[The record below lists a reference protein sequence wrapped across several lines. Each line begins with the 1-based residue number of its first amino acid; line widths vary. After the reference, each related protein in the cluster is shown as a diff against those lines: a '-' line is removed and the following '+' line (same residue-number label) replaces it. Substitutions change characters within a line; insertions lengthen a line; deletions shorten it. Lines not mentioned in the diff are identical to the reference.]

1 MRRERS
7 VDGAARR
14 AGRGASIAD
23 RARIAAVVAVLAATL
38 VAALDQTVVGTVMP
52 TVVGELGGIDRY
64 AWVFSAYLLLL
75 TVATPISG
83 RLADLVGRKPV
94 YLAGLGIFVAGS
106 ALVGLCQNMDQLV
119 LSRGV
124 QGIGAGALFA
134 VGATVIGDLFD
145 ARMRARMQGLFSG
158 VWTAAALVGPAIGS
172 AIVETLSWR
181 WAFYLNVPVG
191 LAAAVLLAIGLRET
205 HVDRHGRFDAPGAL
219 ALSGA
224 TVSLLLAVSGTRP
237 LILLPAAVVLG
248 IVFVVVE
255 RRVRDPLVDLAL
267 LRVGAVGASLVLTA
281 LVSVLLFGLITYLPP
296 FVQGVQGARPL
307 EVGLLVTAMSV
318 GWSVGA
324 IGAGAF
330 LPRLGTRSTI
340 RTGTFC
346 LLIGAAVLVT
356 LDRATPLALPAG
368 AAFVSG
374 IGIGSTWTAILVA
387 VQSGVP
393 LRSRGIA
400 TSLALFT
407 QSLGA
412 AVGVGS
418 LGALLAL
425 SLGADASAVSPL
437 LDRGSAPL
445 IESARVLELTDVLA
459 GALHRVYAALALM
472 AVVAVALAWVLT
484 RSMPGAPTRH
494 ATAASD

>member
-1 MRRERS
+1 M
-7 VDGAARR
+7 
-14 AGRGASIAD
+14 
-23 RARIAAVVAVLAATL
+23 VAVLAATL

-94 YLAGLGIFVAGS
+94 YLVGLGIFVAGS
-106 ALVGLCQNMDQLV
+106 TLVGLCQNMDQLV
-119 LSRGV
+119 LSRAV

-134 VGATVIGDLFD
+134 VGATVIGDLFS
-145 ARMRARMQGLFSG
+145 ARMRARMQGVFSG

-181 WAFYLNVPVG
+181 WAFFLNVPVG
-191 LAAAVLLAIGLRET
+191 LAAGALLVVGLRET
-205 HVDRHGRFDAPGAL
+205 HVDRHGRFDVPGAAL
-219 ALSGA
+219 LSGG

-237 LILLPAAVVLG
+237 EVLFGVAVVCVVL
-248 IVFVVVE
+248 FVGVE
-255 RRVRDPLVDLAL
+255 RRVSDPLVDLAL
-267 LRVGAVGASLVLTA
+267 LRVGSVGACLVLTA
-281 LVSVLLFGLITYLPP
+281 LVSVLLFGVITYLPP
-296 FVQGVQGARPL
+296 FVQGVQGARPI
-307 EVGLLVTAMSV
+307 EVGLLVSAMSV
-318 GWSVGA
+318 GWSVGS

-330 LPRLGTRSTI
+330 LGRLGTRSTI
-340 RTGTFC
+340 RIGAFC
-346 LLIGAAVLVT
+346 LLIGAALLVLI
-356 LDRATPLALPAG
+356 DRSTPLVVPAA
-368 AAFVSG
+368 AAFASG

-393 LRSRGIA
+393 QGSRGIA

-425 SLGADASAVSPL
+425 SLGANATAVSPL

-445 IESARVLELTDVLA
+445 IEPARLLELTAILA
-459 GALHRVYAALALM
+459 GALHRVYAALMAM
-472 AVVAVALAWVLT
+472 AVVAMALAWLLT
-484 RSMPGAPTRH
+484 RSMP
-494 ATAASD
+494 AALRET

>member
-1 MRRERS
+1 M
-7 VDGAARR
+7 
-14 AGRGASIAD
+14 
-23 RARIAAVVAVLAATL
+23 VAVLAATL

-52 TVVGELGGIDRY
+52 TVVGELGGLDRY

-94 YLAGLGIFVAGS
+94 YLVGLGIFVAGS

-119 LSRGV
+119 LSRAV
-124 QGIGAGALFA
+124 QGVGAGALFA
-134 VGATVIGDLFD
+134 VGATVIGDLFGP
-145 ARMRARMQGLFSG
+145 RMRARMQGVFSG

-181 WAFYLNVPVG
+181 WAFFLNVPVG
-191 LAAAVLLAIGLRET
+191 LAAAALLAIGLRET
-205 HVDRHGRFDAPGAL
+205 HVDRHGRFDAPGAAL
-219 ALSGA
+219 LSGA
-224 TVSLLLAVSGTRP
+224 TVSLLLAVSGTQP
-237 LILLPAAVVLG
+237 EVLLPAAAVCVV
-248 IVFVVVE
+248 VFVGVE
-255 RRVRDPLVDLAL
+255 RRVSDPLVDLAL
-267 LRVGAVGASLVLTA
+267 LRVGSVGACLVLTA
-281 LVSVLLFGLITYLPP
+281 LVSVLLFGVITYLPP

-307 EVGLLVTAMSV
+307 EVGLLVSAMSV
-318 GWSVGA
+318 GWSVGS

-330 LPRLGTRSTI
+330 LPRLGTRTTI
-340 RTGTFC
+340 RIGALC
-346 LLIGAAVLVT
+346 LLIGAALLVPI
-356 LDRATPLALPAG
+356 DRSTPLAVPAA
-368 AAFVSG
+368 AAFASG

-393 LRSRGIA
+393 LGSRGIA

-425 SLGADASAVSPL
+425 SLGTDASAVSPL

-445 IESARVLELTDVLA
+445 IEPGRMLELTNILA
-459 GALHRVYAALALM
+459 AALHRVYDALVAM
-472 AVVAVALAWVLT
+472 AVIAVALAWLLT
-484 RSMPGAPTRH
+484 RSMTA
-494 ATAASD
+494 ATAENLTAAHD